1 MTGGVIAGC
10 VAGLVGIC
18 RLWLWIVLLVT
29 VRSFSCRLLFGRSVR
44 IVVAVGFVV
53 LRLVLREFGRVG
65 ERRGM
70 TPETRAHL
78 RAQAEHPDARV
89 VSIAAGDLLELL
101 DATEWRPIAT
111 APADERDVDTWCPR
125 RGIVRRIAD
134 GDWWRA
140 HVLSGAVP
148 THWRPL
154 PEPPPG
160 AEGGR

>member
-1 MTGGVIAGC
+1 MSVSD
-10 VAGLVGIC
+10 VALE
-18 RLWLWIVLLVT
+18 
-29 VRSFSCRLLFGRSVR
+29 
-44 IVVAVGFVV
+44 A
-53 LRLVLREFGRVG
+53 
-65 ERRGM
+65 M